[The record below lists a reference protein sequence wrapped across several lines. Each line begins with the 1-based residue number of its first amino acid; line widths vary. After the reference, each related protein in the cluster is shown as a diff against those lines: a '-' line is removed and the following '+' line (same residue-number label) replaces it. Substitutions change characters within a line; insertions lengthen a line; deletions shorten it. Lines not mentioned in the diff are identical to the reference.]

1 MQDDTDDALE
11 NRENQQQGL
20 RRQDLLLETRG
31 CGKSWFPWEGVS
43 GWPEEFSGLLGN
55 RTLLPQNQQALW
67 LVPGMRR
74 VFGEETSPVREE
86 GEENVQDAIR
96 VPPWSSACQHSP

>member
-1 MQDDTDDALE
+1 MQDDTDVALE

-43 GWPEEFSGLLGN
+43 GWPQEFSGLLGN
-55 RTLLPQNQQALW
+55 
-67 LVPGMRR
+67 
-74 VFGEETSPVREE
+74 
-86 GEENVQDAIR
+86 
-96 VPPWSSACQHSP
+96 